1 MAVPAFL
8 NTIEQT
14 GFSIWIRESESV
26 FAYYLILVLHT
37 IGLSLLVGTSALVA
51 LRLLGIAPALPLPP
65 LKQLYRLIWGGL
77 GLNILSGMLLLFAYP
92 TKALTNPVFYL
103 KLALVACA
111 VWTMVRIER
120 RFLTDASNVDPVMIR
135 TARRLAVGAL
145 LLWCAIVG
153 TGRLLAYTSS
163 YILYGKIM

>member
-1 MAVPAFL
+1 MTVPAFL

-37 IGLSLLVGTSALVA
+37 IGLSFLVGTSALIA
-51 LRLLGIAPALPLPP
+51 LRLLGAARGLPLPS
-65 LKQLYRLIWGGL
+65 LRQLYRLIWGGL
-77 GLNILSGMLLLFAYP
+77 CLNIASGILLLFAYP
-92 TKALTNPVFYL
+92 TKALTNPIFYL
-103 KLALVACA
+103 KLALVGLA
-111 VWTMVRIER
+111 VWTMTGIER
-120 RFLTDASNVDPVMIR
+120 RFLGDASEVDPAMR
-135 TARRLAVGAL
+135 ANARWLAVGAL
-145 LLWCAIVG
+145 LLWCAVVG

>member
-1 MAVPAFL
+1 MTVPAFL

-37 IGLSLLVGTSALVA
+37 IGLSFLVGTSALVA
-51 LRLLGIAPALPLPP
+51 LRLLGMAPALPLPP
-65 LKQLYRLIWGGL
+65 LRQLYRLIWGGL
-77 GLNILSGMLLLFAYP
+77 WLNIISGMLLLFAYP

-103 KLALVACA
+103 KLALVALA
-111 VWTMVRIER
+111 VWSMMGIER
-120 RFLTDASNVDPVMIR
+120 RFLGDASDVDPALM
-135 TARRLAVGAL
+135 ARARWLAVASL
-145 LLWCAIVG
+145 LLWCAVVG

>member
-1 MAVPAFL
+1 MTVPAFL

-14 GFSIWIRESESV
+14 AFSIWIRESESV

-51 LRLLGIAPALPLPP
+51 LRLLGTAPALPLPP
-65 LKQLYRLIWGGL
+65 LRKLYRLIWGGL
-77 GLNILSGMLLLFAYP
+77 WLNIISGLLLLFAYP
-92 TKALTNPVFYL
+92 TKALTNPVFYF
-103 KLALVACA
+103 KLALVGLA
-111 VWTMVRIER
+111 VRAMVAIER
-120 RFLTDASNVDPVMIR
+120 RFLGDVSDVDPDLIAK
-135 TARRLAVGAL
+135 ARWLAVGAI
-145 LLWCAIVG
+145 LLWCAVVG

>member
-1 MAVPAFL
+1 MVPAFL

-37 IGLSLLVGTSALVA
+37 IGLSFLVGTSALVA
-51 LRLLGIAPALPLPP
+51 FRLLGMAPALPLPP
-65 LKQLYRLIWGGL
+65 LRQLYRLIWGGL
-77 GLNILSGMLLLFAYP
+77 WLNVMSGMLLLFAYP

-103 KLALVACA
+103 KLALVALA
-111 VWTMVRIER
+111 VWSMMGIER
-120 RFLTDASNVDPVMIR
+120 RFLGDASDVDPALMAK
-135 TARRLAVGAL
+135 ARWLAVASL
-145 LLWCAIVG
+145 LLWCAVVG

>member
-1 MAVPAFL
+1 MTVPAFL

-14 GFSIWIRESESV
+14 EFSLWIRESESV
-26 FAYYLILVLHT
+26 FAYYFILVFHT

-65 LKQLYRLIWGGL
+65 LRKLYPLIWGGL
-77 GLNILSGMLLLFAYP
+77 WLNVVSGMLLLFAYP
-92 TKALTNPVFYL
+92 TKALTNPIFYL
-103 KLALVACA
+103 KLALVGFA
-111 VWTMVRIER
+111 VRAMMDIER
-120 RFLTDASNVDPVMIR
+120 RFLGNSSDVDPAMMAK
-135 TARRLAVGAL
+135 ARFLAVGSL
-145 LLWCAIVG
+145 LLWCGVVG